1 MTSLGD
7 YLEGG
12 WWEGERKEEE
22 SKMILGLEKPGDL
35 LNREALHML
44 ALSFASETLGIWI

>member
-7 YLEGG
+7 LLEVG

-22 SKMILGLEKPGDL
+22 SKMTLGLEEPGGL
-35 LNREALHML
+35 PNREALYML
-44 ALSFASETLGIWI
+44 GSVLRL